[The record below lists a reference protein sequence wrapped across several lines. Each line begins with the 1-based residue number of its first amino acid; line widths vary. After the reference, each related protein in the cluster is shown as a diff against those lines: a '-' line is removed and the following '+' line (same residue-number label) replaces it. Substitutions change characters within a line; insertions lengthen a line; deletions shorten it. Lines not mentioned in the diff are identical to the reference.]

1 MRAPGVEKEKEESQF
16 LFTFIQAFTKW
27 DRFCIVLAVRITKMS
42 CEFSGHTIEIPLLF
56 MLSFPSKNST
66 SYLQYHDA
74 YSLRLTK
81 VIYICTAFCNSKIA
95 LVYIVL
101 FDLTRILG
109 SRLNGKFSSVFNKKA
124 ADEIC

>member
-1 MRAPGVEKEKEESQF
+1 
-16 LFTFIQAFTKW
+16 
-27 DRFCIVLAVRITKMS
+27 MS

-81 VIYICTAFCNSKIA
+81 VIYICTAFCNLKIA
-95 LVYIVL
+95 LMYIVL